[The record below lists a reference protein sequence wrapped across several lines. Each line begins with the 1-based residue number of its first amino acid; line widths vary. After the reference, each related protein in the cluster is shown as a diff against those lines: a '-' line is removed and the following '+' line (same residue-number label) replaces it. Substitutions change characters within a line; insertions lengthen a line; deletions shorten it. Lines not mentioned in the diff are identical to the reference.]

1 MRDQS
6 SSIEKRVS
14 LKQRLQVFQYGKIC
28 GLIVLALG
36 IAVGSAFA
44 TTATVTLVPGITTLA
59 GTGSPGLATSPTQAN
74 TAPLLGPV
82 ALETDAAGNVYL
94 ADGQFNTVWK
104 INRQTGIMTIFA
116 GIPGPSGQTGDGG
129 PAVSAKFRGPEGL
142 RLDQAGNL
150 YIVDTGNFAVR
161 KVDTNGVITTYAGTL
176 HTSGYTGDG
185 GLATSA
191 KLGGPSYIAIDHA
204 GNLFISDLI
213 NNVIRRVDA
222 TTHIITTVAGN
233 GTSGFSGDGGQATS
247 AQLNSPNGLAFDSK
261 GNLYITDR
269 GNNVVREVA
278 AGTGV
283 INTVAGTGGSSGS
296 TGDGGP
302 ATSALLNFPWS
313 ITVDSSDNLYIGDFL
328 NGAVRKVDAISQT
341 ITTVA
346 GTIGSQG
353 NSGDGGPATS
363 AQLSNPTDL
372 AFDNLG
378 HLYIA
383 DLISTTVRQVD
394 FQPSFPN
401 TAVGST
407 SNSRNLILHVTGT
420 LIIDSITVPNSL
432 GGNPEYAVG
441 SLTGTGCSTG
451 TQIVGGVSGLDC
463 ILPVTFSPLFPGAR
477 RVPLIIAATESCEP
491 VTFTEGLTG
500 IGVGP
505 QVAFTPGLI
514 VTIAGNGTLGYTG
527 DGGVA
532 SAAEFQQPFGVAVD
546 FFGNVFISDFGKD
559 VVRRV
564 DGQTNIVT
572 TISGNGSPGYS
583 GDLGPAASGVLH
595 SPAGLSLDAAGNLY
609 IADSGNQAIRR
620 IDAATTELTT
630 FAGNGVGAYTGD
642 GGAANSASLHTPK
655 DVAFDNDGSLFVS
668 DSANN
673 ALRRVD
679 PTSLSIT
686 SAAGNGTPG
695 ATGNGGLAVNALL
708 HGPAAVAVNTA
719 GDVYIA
725 DDSNNVI
732 RKITADGRN
741 ITVVAGTGT
750 AGFSGDGGP
759 AISARFNNPEGLAV
773 DAAGNLYITDSAN
786 NVIREVSVAT
796 QDVIT
801 LAGDK
806 TSNAAGYSGDNGP
819 STSALLHTPTHPSL
833 DAAGNIYFAD
843 SANGVVRIIIPEVA
857 PVLFGS
863 VQVSSASAAQDV
875 VVANNGNAALVIS
888 GLNVPADYNLSGPH
902 TTCTASSTLAPGAS
916 CILGVVFA
924 PAATGSLEETIGIT
938 DNQGTQNIFLSGTGL
953 LATIVTTTTL
963 TVPSPPLVSGQ
974 AVALT
979 ATVAPAPT
987 GSSRGTVSFFDGAT
1001 LLGTSNVNS
1010 SGVATFSAQGL
1021 ADGAHSI
1028 TAVYSGNSTS
1038 ATSTSAAVA
1047 ITLTAP
1053 GPGSPVATT
1062 TTLSVPSSPLVSGQ
1076 AVTLTATIAPTPT
1089 GSSKGTVSFFDGT
1102 TLLGTSNVNAS
1113 GVATFAAQ
1121 ALGDGSHSITAVY
1134 SGNSTSAAST
1144 SAGVTVTISAAA
1156 QFSVT
1161 APTAPVAATPGTP
1174 VNITIGVPPIGTF
1187 NSKVTMS
1194 ASGLPAGATAT
1205 FNPPVVTPGAT
1216 GANTVMTVTFA
1227 KTAGGTRMPTAPLPT
1242 RSAPLALST
1251 LFAMAA
1257 FGLAAMLANKLA
1269 TRFPRPLTAAF
1280 TTLTLL
1286 VASVVVVGCNGGFAG
1301 LSPATPAAQT
1311 VVVTVTGTSGSIHHS
1326 TTVTIDLQ

>member
-6 SSIEKRVS
+6 CSIEKLASV
-14 LKQRLQVFQYGKIC
+14 KQSFQVFQYGKIC
-28 GLIVLALG
+28 GLIFLALG
-36 IAVGSAFA
+36 ILVGPAFA
-44 TTATVTLVPGITTLA
+44 TTATVTFVAGISTLA

-161 KVDTNGVITTYAGTL
+161 KVDTNGIITTYAGRL
-176 HTSGYTGDG
+176 HVSGYTGDG

-191 KLGGPSYIAIDHA
+191 TLGGPSYIALDHA
-204 GNLFISDLI
+204 GNLYISDLI

-233 GTSGFSGDGGQATS
+233 NTSGFSGDGALATS

-269 GNNVVREVA
+269 GNNVIREVA
-278 AGTGV
+278 AATG
-283 INTVAGTGGSSGS
+283 IITTVAGVGGSSGS

-313 ITVDSSDNLYIGDFL
+313 LTVDSSDNLYIGDFL
-328 NGAVRKVDAISQT
+328 NGAVRKVDAISQV

-346 GTIGSQG
+346 GMNGSQG
-353 NSGDGGPATS
+353 NSGDGGPATL
-363 AQLSNPTDL
+363 AQMSNPTDV
-372 AFDNLG
+372 AFDNFG
-378 HLYIA
+378 HLYVA
-383 DLISTTVRQVD
+383 DLISTTVREVD
-394 FQPSFPN
+394 FQPSFPD

-407 SNSRNLILHVTGT
+407 SSSQNLILQVTGT
-420 LIIDSITVPNSL
+420 LTINSISVPNSQ

-441 SLTGTGCSTG
+441 SLAGTGCSIG
-451 TQIVGGVSGLDC
+451 SPIVGGVNGLPC
-463 ILPVTFSPLFPGAR
+463 VLPVTFSPAYPGAR
-477 RVPLIIAATESCEP
+477 RVPLIISANDGSA
-491 VTFTEGLTG
+491 VTFVDGLTG
-500 IGVGP
+500 VGVGA
-505 QVAFTPGLI
+505 QIGFTPAI
-514 VTIAGNGTLGYTG
+514 ITTVAGNGTLGYTG
-527 DGGVA
+527 DGGA
-532 SAAEFQQPFGVAVD
+532 ATSAEFQQPFAVAVD
-546 FFGNVFISDFGKD
+546 FQGNLFISDFSKD

-564 DGQTNIVT
+564 DATTHVVT
-572 TISGNGSPGYS
+572 TVTGNGTAGYA
-583 GDLGPAASGVLH
+583 GDFGPAASGVLH
-595 SPAGLSLDAAGNLY
+595 SPSGLSFDAAGSLY
-609 IADSGNQAIRR
+609 IADSGNDAVRK
-620 IDAATTELTT
+620 IDPATGQIST
-630 FAGNGVGAYTGD
+630 FAGNGVAAYSGD
-642 GGAANSASLHTPK
+642 GGLASSASLHTPE
-655 DVAFDNDGSLFVS
+655 DVALNDENSLFIS

-673 ALRRVD
+673 ALRRID
-679 PTSLSIT
+679 ATSFVIT
-686 SAAGNGTPG
+686 SAAGNGSAG
-695 ATGNGGLAVNALL
+695 STGNGGLAVNALL
-708 HGPAAVAVNTA
+708 SGPDAVAVNTA

-725 DDSNNVI
+725 DNANNVI
-732 RKITADGRN
+732 RKISADGKN
-741 ITVVAGTGT
+741 ITAVAGTGV

-759 AISARFNNPEGLAV
+759 ATSAKVNSPQGLAV
-773 DAAGNLYITDSAN
+773 DSAGNLYIADSAN
-786 NVIREVSVAT
+786 NVFRKVSAST
-796 QDVIT
+796 QNVTT

-806 TSNAAGYSGDNGP
+806 VGNAAGYTGDSGAA
-819 STSALLHTPTHPSL
+819 TSALLHTPTHPAL
-833 DAAGNIYFAD
+833 DAAGNIYFSD
-843 SANGVVRIIIPEVA
+843 SANGVVRKIAGVA
-857 PVLFGS
+857 PVAFAS
-863 VQVSSASAAQDV
+863 TNVSSASAAQDV
-875 VVANNGNAALVIS
+875 TIANNGTAALVIS
-888 GLNVPADYNLSGPH
+888 GLTLPADYNLSGAD
-902 TTCTASSTLAPGAS
+902 TTCTASTSLAPAAS
-916 CILGVVFA
+916 CVLGIVFA
-924 PAATGSLEETIGIT
+924 PTATGALNETLTVT
-938 DNQGTQNIFLSGTGL
+938 DNLGTQIINLSGTGL
-953 LATIVTTTTL
+953 AVPIVTTTTL

-974 AVALT
+974 AVVLT
-979 ATVAPAPT
+979 ATVAPTPT
-987 GSSRGTVSFFDGAT
+987 GSSTGTVSFFDGAT

-1010 SGVATFSAQGL
+1010 SGVATFNAQHL

-1062 TTLSVPSSPLVSGQ
+1062 TTLSVPSSPIVSGQ
-1076 AVTLTATIAPTPT
+1076 AVTLTATVAPAPT

-1113 GVATFAAQ
+1113 GIATFTAQ
-1121 ALGDGSHSITAVY
+1121 GLTDGAHSITAIY
-1134 SGNSTSAAST
+1134 SGNSTSATST
-1144 SAGVTVTISAAA
+1144 SAAVMITFSAAA

-1161 APTAPVAATPGTP
+1161 APAAPIAATPGTP
-1174 VNITIGVPPIGTF
+1174 VNVTIGIPPIGTF

-1205 FNPPVVTPGAT
+1205 FNPPVVTPGSN

-1227 KTAGGTRMPTAPLPT
+1227 KNAGTTPLPT
-1242 RSAPLALST
+1242 DPQPSQPTPLTPFA
-1251 LFAMAA
+1251 LFAISAL
-1257 FGLAAMLANKLA
+1257 GLTAMLAQKLA

-1280 TTLTLL
+1280 TTAALL
-1286 VASVVVVGCNGGFAG
+1286 VASVSVVGCNGGFAG
-1301 LSPATPAAQT
+1301 LSPNTPAAQT